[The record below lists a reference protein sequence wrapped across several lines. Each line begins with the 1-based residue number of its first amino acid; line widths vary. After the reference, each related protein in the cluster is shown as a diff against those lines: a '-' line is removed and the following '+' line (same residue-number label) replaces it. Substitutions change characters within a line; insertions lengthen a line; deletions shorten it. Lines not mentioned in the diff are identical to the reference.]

1 MEVDRHFIKEKL
13 ESGLICTP
21 YVSSGNQLV
30 DVFTKGLNNTV
41 FQAIIEKLAM
51 HNIHS
56 SA

>member
-13 ESGLICTP
+13 KSGLMCTP
-21 YVSSGNQLV
+21 YVSSGNQLA

-51 HNIHS
+51 HDIHS